1 MQQMSSATWWSR
13 IPDGALNV
21 DNFIIATIL
30 LALFFDF
37 INGFHDSA
45 NAIATVVATKVLSPL
60 KAVTMA
66 AIFNLVGP
74 LVFGIAIATMIGK
87 GIIDIEIVTVDLI
100 FAALAGAVLWD
111 LITWYL
117 GLPTSSSHALVGG
130 LVGAAIAAAG
140 IGSVHASGVEKIVL
154 FMVVSPVV
162 GLITGFIFALL
173 IMRAFRKSHPSK
185 INKYF
190 RRLQLLSSAF
200 YSLTHGTNDAQKTM
214 GIIALLL
221 IAEGISSPMNPGQ
234 FPIPLWV
241 IISCAAAIGLGTFFG
256 GWRIVKTMA
265 QKVTRLRP
273 YQGFCAETSSGL
285 VLAAMAA
292 LGIPVSTTHVISSS
306 ILGVGA
312 TDKLSAV
319 RWGIARRIVTAWLLT
334 IPVSAVIAAVVFLII
349 KIV

>member
-1 MQQMSSATWWSR
+1 MRGGILQE
-13 IPDGALNV
+13 
-21 DNFIIATIL
+21 FIIFTII

-45 NAIATVVATKVLSPL
+45 NAIATVVATKVLTPL

-66 AIFNLVGP
+66 AVFNLIGP
-74 LVFGIAIATMIGK
+74 LVFGTAIATMIGT
-87 GIIDIEIVTVDLI
+87 GIIDTRIVTANLI
-100 FAALAGAVLWD
+100 FATLVGAVVWD

-130 LVGAAIAAAG
+130 LVGAALAAAG
-140 IGSVHASGVEKIVL
+140 TGVVHASGVEKIVL
-154 FMVVSPVV
+154 FMVVSPII
-162 GLITGFIFALL
+162 GLVTAFFFALL

-185 INKYF
+185 INHYF
-190 RRLQLLSSAF
+190 RRLQLFSAAF

-221 IAEGISSPMNPGQ
+221 VAEGISGTSAATKL
-234 FPIPLWV
+234 PIPLWV

-265 QKVTRLRP
+265 QRVTRLRP

-285 VLAAMAA
+285 VLAGMAA

-306 ILGVGA
+306 IMGVGA
-312 TDKLSAV
+312 TQKLSAV
-319 RWGIARRIVTAWLLT
+319 RWGIARKIVGAWILT
-334 IPVSAVIAAVVFLII
+334 IPMAALISAATFLIM
-349 KIV
+349 KALF

>member
-1 MQQMSSATWWSR
+1 LQE
-13 IPDGALNV
+13 
-21 DNFIIATIL
+21 FIIFTII

-66 AIFNLVGP
+66 ALFNLIGP
-74 LVFGIAIATMIGK
+74 LVFGTAIATMIGK
-87 GIIDIEIVTVDLI
+87 GILDSQQVNITVNLI
-100 FAALAGAVLWD
+100 FAVLVGAVIWD

-130 LVGAAIAAAG
+130 LVGAGIAANG
-140 IGSVHASGVEKIVL
+140 IVSIHAKGVELIVL
-154 FMVVSPVV
+154 YMVISPII
-162 GLITGFIFALL
+162 GLITAFLFALL
-173 IMRAFRKSHPSK
+173 IMRAFRRSHPSR
-185 INKYF
+185 INHYF
-190 RRLQLLSSAF
+190 KRLQLFSAAF

-221 IAEGISSPMNPGQ
+221 VAEGLSNPSSATQ
-234 FPIPLWV
+234 LPIPLWV

-265 QKVTRLRP
+265 QRVTRLRP
-273 YQGFCAETSSGL
+273 YQGFAAETSSGL
-285 VLAAMAA
+285 VLASMAA
-292 LGIPVSTTHVISSS
+292 MGIPVSTTHVISSS
-306 ILGVGA
+306 IMGVGA

-319 RWGIARRIVTAWLLT
+319 RWGIARKIVGAWILT
-334 IPVSAVIAAVVFLII
+334 IPAAAVISAFTFLIMETI
-349 KIV
+349 F